1 MSVKDH
7 IRCNI
12 LESYLESYFRV
23 KGGDA
28 LVVLKDASGYIFQ
41 GIVLLVIFLF
51 ILFEDCYLFL
61 IFSC

>member
-41 GIVLLVIFLF
+41 GICLLGHYTF
-51 ILFEDCYLFL
+51 Y
-61 IFSC
+61 SP